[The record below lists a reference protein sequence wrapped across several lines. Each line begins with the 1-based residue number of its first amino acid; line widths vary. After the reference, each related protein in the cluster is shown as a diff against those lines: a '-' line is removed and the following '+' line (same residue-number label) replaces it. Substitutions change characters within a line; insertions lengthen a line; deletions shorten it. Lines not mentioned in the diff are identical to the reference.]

1 MICFVGARF
10 SPFGRPQFYF
20 RALAMM
26 LTSAR
31 IFLQRVVGG

>member
-1 MICFVGARF
+1 MICFAGARF
-10 SPFGRPQFYF
+10 FPFGRPQFYF

-31 IFLQRVVGG
+31 IFLQKVVGG